1 MEANIVP
8 FVKLEI
14 IEGKTSEYKTLLLQS
29 VHEALVLSLGI
40 PEDDRFQRLY
50 ELKPENFEHRE
61 TVSDNITLLELTFF
75 PGRSSEMKRGAISEI
90 TRLLGEK
97 LSISPN
103 DIYIIIN
110 EPPLENWGLRGEQ
123 ASQMQLQYKK

>member
-1 MEANIVP
+1 MP

-14 IEGKTSEYKTLLLQS
+14 IEGKTPEYKTVLLQS
-29 VHEALVLSLGI
+29 VHDALVLALGI

-50 ELKPENFEHRE
+50 ELKPENFEHRT
-61 TVSDNITLLELTFF
+61 TVTDKITLIELTLF
-75 PGRSSEMKRGAISEI
+75 PGRNREMKRDVIVEI
-90 TRLLGEK
+90 TRLLGER
-97 LSISPN
+97 LSITPN

-123 ASQMQLQYKK
+123 ASEMQLQYNK

>member
-75 PGRSSEMKRGAISEI
+75 PGRSSEMKKGAISEI

>member
-1 MEANIVP
+1 MP

-61 TVSDNITLLELTFF
+61 TVSDNITLIELAFF

>member
-1 MEANIVP
+1 MP

-14 IEGKTSEYKTLLLQS
+14 IEGKTQEYKALLLQT
-29 VHEALVLSLGI
+29 VHDALVLSLGI

-50 ELKPENFEHRE
+50 ELKSENFEHRK
-61 TVSDNITLLELTFF
+61 TATDKITLIELTFF
-75 PGRSSEMKRGAISEI
+75 PGRSREMKRSAITEI
-90 TRLLGEK
+90 TRLLGEL
-97 LSISPN
+97 LSIAPD